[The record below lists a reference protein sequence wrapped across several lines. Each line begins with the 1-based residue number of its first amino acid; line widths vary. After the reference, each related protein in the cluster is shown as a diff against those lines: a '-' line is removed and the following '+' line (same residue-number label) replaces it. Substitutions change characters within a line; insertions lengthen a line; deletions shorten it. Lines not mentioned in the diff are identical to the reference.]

1 MAPDAFLRRIL
12 ACTALL
18 AAAAIAGSAAAQDH
32 SRTLLLVA
40 RPGLPDPNFRESVVL
55 VTQDEKANAVGLIV
69 NRPTQRSLASI
80 LPGERFKRFT
90 EPVFFGGPVA
100 ANGLFALFSAPASP
114 GDALVML
121 PGLFFAGNPS
131 TLDELMHR
139 PPSSIRF
146 FTGYSGWG
154 PEQLRGEIDRGD
166 WYVLNADAETVF
178 TKDTR
183 DLWNRLVLKARTIT
197 AEVPLAGI
205 PVDSSKH

>member
-12 ACTALL
+12 ACTAFF
-18 AAAAIAGSAAAQDH
+18 AAVALTGTAAAQDH

-100 ANGLFALFSAPASP
+100 ANGLFALFRAPTSP
-114 GDALVML
+114 GDALAML

-131 TLDELMHR
+131 TLDELMHK
-139 PPSSIRF
+139 PPASIRF
-146 FTGYSGWG
+146 FTGYAGWG
-154 PEQLRGEIDRGD
+154 PAQLRGEIDRGD

-183 DLWNRLVLKARTIT
+183 DLWNRLMLKARTIT
-197 AEVPLAGI
+197 AKVPLTEI
-205 PVDSSKH
+205 TVKQLE